1 MYKELIEIGRKNIQY
16 LKACLAICEA
26 HLWGGTRQTKQK
38 YTQQLGRLNMKIK
51 EEIFY
56 IEYYTNKIKEDQEL
70 ETRVSQILNLE
81 TS

>member
-1 MYKELIEIGRKNIQY
+1 MYQDLIEIGRKNIQY
-16 LKACLAICEA
+16 LKSCRNICEA
-26 HLWGGTRQTKQK
+26 QIWGGTRQVKQK
-38 YTQQLGRLNMKIK
+38 YIQHLGRIKRKIQ
-51 EEIFY
+51 EEVFY